1 MNFDQERTNVF
12 FPYKIITY
20 PEILNSLVTGQEVA
34 PINIEINLTNQCNHN
49 CIWCTYGYLRNNG
62 DILSGDVV
70 RRVLK
75 EARDLGVQS
84 VTWTGGGEPTVHR
97 GFNQLIRYA
106 NELGFKQ
113 GLNTNGYL
121 LNEEAISF
129 IARNFSY
136 VRFSVDA
143 ASPATLQKCHGARET
158 DFSVITR
165 NIRAV
170 CTERERSNSNCV
182 VGFSFLIDS
191 SNYED
196 TLPAVRLAKSMGA
209 NYIQLKPIVHYD
221 RDNSQF
227 SSTSKLWEY
236 ISHAFIQ
243 AKELE
248 TDHFAVHILDH
259 KFRNIRLEKEN
270 YGRQYTKC
278 VGCNLLASIGADGAV
293 DLCCA
298 YKGMKHWAVG
308 NVYSQFLKDIWFG
321 EKRKQLRDS
330 VDIRSCPPM
339 CKADETNRLVHFL
352 QTFDANKEFI

>member
-1 MNFDQERTNVF
+1 MNFEQERTNVF
-12 FPYKIITY
+12 FPYKILTY
-20 PEILNSLVTGQEVA
+20 PETLNSLVTGREVA

-49 CIWCTYGYLRNNG
+49 CIWCTYGYLHNNG
-62 DILSGDVV
+62 DTLSADVV
-70 RRVLK
+70 RKVLK
-75 EARDLGVQS
+75 EARDLGVKS
-84 VTWTGGGEPTVHR
+84 VTWTGGGEPTVHKE
-97 GFNQLIRYA
+97 FNQLIRCA

-121 LNEEAISF
+121 LNEQAISF
-129 IARNFSY
+129 IASNFSY

-143 ASPATLQKCHGARET
+143 ASPATLQKCHGT
-158 DFSVITR
+158 KGKDFSVITR
-165 NIRAV
+165 NIHAV
-170 CTERERSNSNCV
+170 CTERERKNSNCV

-196 TLPAVRLAKSMGA
+196 TIPAVKLAKSLGVD
-209 NYIQLKPIVHYD
+209 YTQLKPIIHYD

-227 SSTSKLWEY
+227 ASNSQLWKS
-236 ISHAFIQ
+236 INHAFIQ

-248 TDHFAVHILDH
+248 TDQFSVHILDH
-259 KFRNIRLEKEN
+259 KFRNIQLANEN

-278 VGCNLLASIGADGAV
+278 IGCNLLASIGANGAV

-298 YKGMKHWAVG
+298 YKGMKQWAVG
-308 NVYSQFLKDIWFG
+308 NVCSQSLEEIWFG

-330 VDIRSCPPM
+330 VDIQRCPPM